1 MRISADSSA
10 LARTRWYEYLS
21 RFMFGGAM
29 TVLAGIIAKEY
40 GPTIG
45 GLFLAFPAIFPASAT
60 LIEKH
65 EKQRKQQAGG
75 HGVLRGRK
83 AAALDA
89 AGAAMG
95 SLGLL
100 TFALL
105 VWRLIEEIPTWGAL
119 SSATVA
125 WLAVSILA
133 WKLWHLV

>member
-1 MRISADSSA
+1 MTA
-10 LARTRWYEYLS
+10 LA
-21 RFMFGGAM
+21 G
-29 TVLAGIIAKEY
+29 VIAKKY

-65 EKQRKQQAGG
+65 EKQKKQQAGG
-75 HGVLRGRK
+75 GGVLRGRK

-95 SLGLL
+95 CLGLL
-100 TFALL
+100 TFAFL
-105 VWRLIEEIPTWGAL
+105 VWKLIAEIPSWVAL
-119 SSATVA
+119 PSATVA
-125 WLAVSILA
+125 WLAVSILT